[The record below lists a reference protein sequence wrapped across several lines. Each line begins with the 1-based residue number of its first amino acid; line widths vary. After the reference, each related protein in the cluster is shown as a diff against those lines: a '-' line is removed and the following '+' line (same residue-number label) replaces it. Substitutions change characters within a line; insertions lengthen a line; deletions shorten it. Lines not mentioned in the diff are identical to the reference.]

1 MFSQAYKRYALF
13 VVTLVYTLNFV
24 DRNLMILLLQPIK
37 DDLHLSDTQL
47 GVLTGIA
54 FGLFYATLGIPIA
67 RLADRSNRVSI
78 TSVAIA
84 LWGLTVMACMFVTSF
99 VQLMVARVA
108 AAVGEAGC
116 TPPTCSM
123 LGDYFPAP
131 AERARA
137 MAVYW
142 LGAPLSALISFVAG
156 GWLNALYGWRI
167 TFLVMGAPALLVAI
181 LVKTTLVEPRS
192 RSNSPQQPDL
202 PRPRLIDV
210 LNVLWRQPSARNL
223 SIAVILYFMLGL
235 GLGPW
240 YAAFM
245 MRSHA
250 MGTAELG
257 TWLGLIWSVCGVAG
271 LLLGGHVASRWFAG
285 DERAQMRSS
294 AAMVGSLALFY
305 VLFLLLPD
313 KHSALAA
320 LVPLALASNFFFG
333 PTFALLQRLVPDEM
347 RATAMAV
354 VMLLANL
361 VGMGVGP
368 ELVGILSDRFQPLLG
383 VDSLRYAMLIMSLVA
398 VWAAYHFWQV
408 GRTVAADLN
417 AVAAEA

>member
-1 MFSQAYKRYALF
+1 MFSKAYKRYVL
-13 VVTLVYTLNFV
+13 VVITLVYTLNFV

-99 VQLMVARVA
+99 VQLMFARVA
-108 AAVGEAGC
+108 AAVGESGC
-116 TPPTCSM
+116 MPPTCSM

-156 GWLNALYGWRI
+156 GWLNAQYGWRI

-181 LVKTTLVEPRS
+181 LVKTTVVEPRNRFGS
-192 RSNSPQQPDL
+192 RHQAAQPQ
-202 PRPRLIDV
+202 PRLTNV
-210 LNVLWRQPSARNL
+210 LHVLWRQPSARNL
-223 SIAVILYFMLGL
+223 SIGVILYFMLGL

-240 YAAFM
+240 FAAFM
-245 MRSHA
+245 IRNHG

-257 TWLGLIWSVCGVAG
+257 TWLGLIWSICGVAG
-271 LLLGGHVASRWFAG
+271 LLLGGHAASRWFAG
-285 DERAQMRSS
+285 DERAQMRAS

-347 RATAMAV
+347 RATALAV

-361 VGMGVGP
+361 IGMGVGP
-368 ELVGILSDRFQPLLG
+368 ELVGILSDRFQPVLG

-398 VWAAYHFWQV
+398 LWAAYHFWQV
-408 GRTVAADLN
+408 GRTVAADLRR
-417 AVAAEA
+417 VAAEA